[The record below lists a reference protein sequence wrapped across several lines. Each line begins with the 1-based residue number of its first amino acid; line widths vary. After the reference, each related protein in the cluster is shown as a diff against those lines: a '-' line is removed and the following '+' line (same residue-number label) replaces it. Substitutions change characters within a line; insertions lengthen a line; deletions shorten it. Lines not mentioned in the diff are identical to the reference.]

1 MTPEPRPPLDPI
13 DSLPPALPVQDLLL
27 SILMALAG
35 VMLVTNLLPLW
46 LPGLSQSASGSDP
59 KIYWFLGRGSAIAA
73 FWLLWLSMCMGVSM
87 TNKMAVVWPGIPPAY
102 EIHQYTSLLGLGF
115 AFFHAMILI
124 GDHYMKFTLAQLL
137 VPFASANFKTAW
149 VGVGQVAIY
158 VWLLVA
164 FSFYFRGRI
173 GKKAWRLIHF
183 GSYLSFLGVMV
194 HGIMT
199 GTDASAAWSYYSYW
213 ASGASLLFLTVYR
226 ILNSLA
232 APSRSKRTEQAGN
245 RS

>member
-1 MTPEPRPPLDPI
+1 MTPELKTPQDPM
-13 DSLPPALPVQDLLL
+13 DLLPPALPVQDFLL
-27 SILMALAG
+27 SILIALAG
-35 VMLVTNLLPLW
+35 VLLMTNLLPLW
-46 LPGLSQSASGSDP
+46 LPGLNQSVHGSDP

-73 FWLLWLSMCMGVSM
+73 FWLLWLSMCMGVAM

-137 VPFASANFKTAW
+137 VPFASASFKPEW
-149 VGVGQVAIY
+149 VGVGQAAFY
-158 VWLLVA
+158 VWILVA

-183 GSYLSFLGVMV
+183 GSYLSFLGVLV
-194 HGIMT
+194 HGIMS
-199 GTDASAAWSYYSYW
+199 GTDASTAWAYYSYW

-226 ILNSLA
+226 VLA
-232 APSRSKRTEQAGN
+232 SQAQSSHSKRVEQAGN
-245 RS
+245 QP